1 MINLGFG
8 THNDSLVDMII
19 DANSKNTLLVVSLNT
34 GRVLA
39 FKGPEMEELEKANK
53 EHLRLLRRYK

>member
-1 MINLGFG
+1 
-8 THNDSLVDMII
+8 MII

-53 EHLRLLRRYK
+53 EHLRLLRRMR